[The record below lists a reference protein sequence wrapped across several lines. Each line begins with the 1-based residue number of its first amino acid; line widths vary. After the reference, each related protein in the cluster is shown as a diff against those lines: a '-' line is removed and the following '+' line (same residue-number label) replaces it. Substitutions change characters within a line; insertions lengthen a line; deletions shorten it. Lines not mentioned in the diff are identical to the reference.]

1 MLDQLNQLKQMVN
14 DANETNKQLEC
25 DKKLIKQEHC
35 QEIKELKAT
44 IEEFKLHNLELVN
57 KMAN

>member
-1 MLDQLNQLKQMVN
+1 MVN
-14 DANETNKQLEC
+14 DANEINNLLEC
-25 DKKLIKQEHC
+25 DKRNIKQEHY
-35 QEIKELKAT
+35 QEIKELTAT